1 MAVTLNPSGVFNM
14 KNQTIY
20 KMIGTLAICSISFL
34 SVSAIAGPDEFQRQM
49 NQQVMKAKQKLKAAE
64 AAKGD
69 ERKKL
74 MGEHMK
80 MMHDNMGK
88 MQAMKPKSGMT
99 MKEHEEWISEHQK
112 LMDEM
117 MGQMMDEHHM
127 MMDMGGMAKG
137 SGEMDCMSKGSGDA
151 HKH

>member
-1 MAVTLNPSGVFNM
+1 M
-14 KNQTIY
+14 KKHTIHRL
-20 KMIGTLAICSISFL
+20 IATLAVCSISFL
-34 SVSAIAGPDEFQRQM
+34 SVSAIAGPDESQRQM

-88 MQAMKPKSGMT
+88 MQDMKPKSGMT
-99 MKEHEEWISEHQK
+99 MQEHEEWISEHQK

-117 MGQMMDEHHM
+117 MSQMMEEHHM
-127 MMDMGGMAKG
+127 MMDMGGMSKG
-137 SGEMDCMSKGSGDA
+137 SGEMDCMPKKSDDA

>member
-1 MAVTLNPSGVFNM
+1 M
-14 KNQTIY
+14 KKHNINR
-20 KMIGTLAICSISFL
+20 MIATLAVCSISFL
-34 SVSAIAGPDEFQRQM
+34 SVSAIAAQDEFQRQM
-49 NQQVMKAKQKLKAAE
+49 TQKVMQAKQKLKAAD
-64 AAKGD
+64 AAKGA
-69 ERKKL
+69 ERNKL

-99 MKEHEEWISEHQK
+99 MQEHEEWISEHQK

-117 MGQMMDEHHM
+117 MSQMMAEHHM
-127 MMDMGGMAKG
+127 MMDMGGMSTG
-137 SGEMDCMSKGSGDA
+137 SGAMDCMPKGSDDT

>member
-1 MAVTLNPSGVFNM
+1 M
-14 KNQTIY
+14 KKHNINR
-20 KMIGTLAICSISFL
+20 MIATLAVCSISFL
-34 SVSAIAGPDEFQRQM
+34 SASAFAAQDEFQRQM
-49 NQQVMKAKQKLKAAE
+49 TQKVMQAKQKLKAAE

-99 MKEHEEWISEHQK
+99 MQEHEEWMSEHQK

-117 MGQMMDEHHM
+117 MSQMMDEHHM
-127 MMDMGGMAKG
+127 MMNMGGMSKG
-137 SGEMDCMSKGSGDA
+137 SGEMDCMSKGTDNT

>member
-1 MAVTLNPSGVFNM
+1 M
-14 KNQTIY
+14 KNQTIRR
-20 KMIGTLAICSISFL
+20 MIATLVVCGISFL
-34 SVSAIAGPDEFQRQM
+34 SVSAIAAQDEFQRQM
-49 NQQVMKAKQKLKAAE
+49 TQQVMKAKQKLKEAG
-64 AAKGD
+64 AAKGA
-69 ERKKL
+69 ERHKL

-99 MKEHEEWISEHQK
+99 MQEHEEWISEHQK

-117 MGQMMDEHHM
+117 MSQMMDEHHM

-137 SGEMDCMSKGSGDA
+137 SGEMDCMSKGSEDA

>member
-1 MAVTLNPSGVFNM
+1 M

-49 NQQVMKAKQKLKAAE
+49 NQKVMKAKQKLKAAE
-64 AAKGD
+64 TAKGD

-117 MGQMMDEHHM
+117 MSQMMDEHHM
-127 MMDMGGMAKG
+127 MMDMGGIASG
-137 SGEMDCMSKGSGDA
+137 SGEMDCMSKGVGDA

>member
-1 MAVTLNPSGVFNM
+1 M

-20 KMIGTLAICSISFL
+20 KMIATLAVCSISFL
-34 SVSAIAGPDEFQRQM
+34 SVSAIAAQDEFQRQM
-49 NQQVMKAKQKLKAAE
+49 TQKVMQAKQKLKAAE

-88 MQAMKPKSGMT
+88 MQAMKPKSGMS
-99 MKEHEEWISEHQK
+99 MQQHEEWISEHQK

-117 MGQMMDEHHM
+117 MSQMMAEHHM
-127 MMDMGGMAKG
+127 MMDMGGMANG
-137 SGEMDCMSKGSGDA
+137 SGEMDCMSKGSDDA

>member
-1 MAVTLNPSGVFNM
+1 M
-14 KNQTIY
+14 KKQTINR
-20 KMIGTLAICSISFL
+20 MIATLAVCSISFL
-34 SVSAIAGPDEFQRQM
+34 SASAFAAQDEFQRQM
-49 NQQVMKAKQKLKAAE
+49 TQKVMQAKQKLKAAE

-99 MKEHEEWISEHQK
+99 MQEHEEWMSEHQK

-117 MGQMMDEHHM
+117 MSQMMDEHHM
-127 MMDMGGMAKG
+127 MMNMGGMSKG
-137 SGEMDCMSKGSGDA
+137 SGEMDCMSKGTDNT

>member
-1 MAVTLNPSGVFNM
+1 
-14 KNQTIY
+14 
-20 KMIGTLAICSISFL
+20 
-34 SVSAIAGPDEFQRQM
+34 
-49 NQQVMKAKQKLKAAE
+49 
-64 AAKGD
+64 
-69 ERKKL
+69 
-74 MGEHMK
+74 
-80 MMHDNMGK
+80 

>member
-1 MAVTLNPSGVFNM
+1 M

-20 KMIGTLAICSISFL
+20 KMIATLAVCSISFL
-34 SVSAIAGPDEFQRQM
+34 SVSAIAAQDEFQRQM
-49 NQQVMKAKQKLKAAE
+49 TQKVMQAKQKLKAAE

-99 MKEHEEWISEHQK
+99 MQEHEEWISEHQK

-117 MGQMMDEHHM
+117 MSQMMDEHHM

-137 SGEMDCMSKGSGDA
+137 SGEMDCMSKGSDDA

>member
-1 MAVTLNPSGVFNM
+1 M

-20 KMIGTLAICSISFL
+20 KMIATLAVCSISFL
-34 SVSAIAGPDEFQRQM
+34 SVSAIAAQDEFQRQM
-49 NQQVMKAKQKLKAAE
+49 TQKVMQAKQKLKAAE

-88 MQAMKPKSGMT
+88 MQAMKPKSGIT
-99 MKEHEEWISEHQK
+99 MQEHEEWISEHQK

-117 MGQMMDEHHM
+117 MSQMMVEHHM
-127 MMDMGGMAKG
+127 MMDMAGMAKG
-137 SGEMDCMSKGSGDA
+137 SGGMDCMYQGSGEA
-151 HKH
+151 HQH